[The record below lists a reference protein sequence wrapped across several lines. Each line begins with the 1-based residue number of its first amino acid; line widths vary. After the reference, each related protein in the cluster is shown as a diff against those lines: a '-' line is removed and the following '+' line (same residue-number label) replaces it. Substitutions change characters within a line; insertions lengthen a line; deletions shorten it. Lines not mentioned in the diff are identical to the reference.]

1 MTTLLPSLA
10 SIRDELDATTTRL
23 HALVDTM
30 DDSAWRARPGT
41 DRWSAAECIEHLN
54 MTSRAYLPI
63 LRDALRDGRARGL
76 THQGGSNRMDLMG
89 WFLAKMLEPPVKRMR
104 VTTSEPFAAPP
115 VAPRAGVV
123 SEYETLQR
131 SLIEFLAEGD
141 GLALSK
147 IKIASPFNAK
157 MRYSVYSAYRVIA
170 AHQRRHL
177 WQAEQARDAM
187 RAVSR

>member
-1 MTTLLPSLA
+1 MKSLSADLA
-10 SIRDELDATTTRL
+10 SIRNELDATTTHL

-30 DDSAWRARPGT
+30 DDSTWRARPGEN
-41 DRWSAAECIEHLN
+41 RWSAAECIEHLN
-54 MTSRAYLPI
+54 MTSRAYLPL
-63 LRDALRDGRARGL
+63 LRDGLRDGRARGL
-76 THQGGSNRMDLMG
+76 TQSGGSNRMDFMG

-104 VTTSEPFAAPP
+104 VTTSPPFATPP
-115 VAPRAGVV
+115 VAPKANAV

-131 SLIEFLAEGD
+131 TLIEFLGEAD

-157 MRYSVYSAYRVIA
+157 MRYSMYSAYRVIA

-177 WQAEQARDAM
+177 WQAEQARQAV